1 MKARHPLFVPCVCC
15 LLLVGLLVLPACEEP
30 IDSPVEIIE
39 PKLVLSS
46 TFSPGKK
53 VRVYL
58 SITQPITGE
67 VRLQDVRNADV
78 RLYEGQQ
85 LLESLIYM
93 PGLEDGPGFY
103 QTMSFEPQ
111 VGRKYT
117 LHASAGNLTP
127 VSAESYVPTSIPI
140 TALSV
145 SELNS
150 RDVGN
155 LKVYDFQLTVDYND
169 PQDEVNYYDLRI
181 SQEIIPFR
189 VSPSGDTTFYD
200 AITKSVQSPGPILS
214 PHGRPGQA
222 SILVKDKPNGIGV
235 SLALQSQ
242 IEPKHEKAGNLIAEL
257 RTVSEPYF
265 QFQRNVQGEGAV
277 FGGINEPAVNIYTNV
292 RQGYGLFAG
301 YSWVVSRVTLAE

>member
-1 MKARHPLFVPCVCC
+1 MKAPYPLFVPRVCC

-67 VRLQDVRNADV
+67 VRLQDIRNADV
-78 RLYEGQQ
+78 RLYEGPQ

-93 PGLEDGPGFY
+93 PGAEDAPGYY
-103 QTMSFEPQ
+103 QTVSFEPQ
-111 VGRKYT
+111 VGRRYT
-117 LHASAGNLTP
+117 LHASAGSLTP

-140 TALSV
+140 TSLTL

-150 RDVGN
+150 RDIGT
-155 LKVYDFQLTVDYND
+155 LKVYDFELNVDYND
-169 PQDEVNYYDLRI
+169 PEDEVNYYDLRI

-189 VSPSGDTTFYD
+189 VNASGDTTFYE
-200 AITKSVQSPGPILS
+200 AITKSVQAPGPILS
-214 PHGRPGQA
+214 PNGRPGQA
-222 SILVKDKPNGIGV
+222 SILVKDKPNSRGV
-235 SLALQSQ
+235 TLALQSQ

-277 FGGINEPAVNIYTNV
+277 FGGINEPSVNIYTNV

-301 YSWVVSRVTLAE
+301 FNSVVSKITLAE